1 VAWIYLG
8 IALKFILEIC
18 VPSTLETVLKT
29 VGFIVLAALPLVILW
44 FTLRR
49 MSATARSSVKSGLHL
64 HAPRRI
70 SGRSMTLVMVDGKED
85 REHYFFDAASFYLRR
100 GPVPTAVPLSQ
111 INSVTRTSDKIY
123 GRYVWQVCF
132 SKASGRKCVTF
143 TNNLTLFNRDF
154 LLFLE
159 AVRKANPLATV
170 DRAGIRF

>member
-1 VAWIYLG
+1 M
-8 IALKFILEIC
+8 
-18 VPSTLETVLKT
+18 PSTLETVLKT
-29 VGFIVLAALPLVILW
+29 VGFIVVAAFPLVILW
-44 FTLRR
+44 LILRR
-49 MSATARSSVKSGLHL
+49 MSATARSALGSALRL
-64 HAPRRI
+64 NPPRRI
-70 SGRSMTLVMVDGKED
+70 SGRSVTLVMVDGKED
-85 REHYFFDAASFYLRR
+85 REHYFFDAESFYLRR

-111 INSVTRTSDKIY
+111 ITSVTRTSDVIY